1 MLLWV
6 GGFLSLFEV
15 SEGAGVIVRD
25 TSLSILVLVC
35 MCIYSC
41 SRACDWRNKES
52 HFCLFLRNR
61 YCGTRDD
68 ILIIWVNLFG
78 FIFRGFNSMRFSFRA
93 LKI

>member
-52 HFCLFLRNR
+52 HFCLS
-61 YCGTRDD
+61 G
-68 ILIIWVNLFG
+68 
-78 FIFRGFNSMRFSFRA
+78 
-93 LKI
+93 